1 MDSNVALGQRI
12 VYWSATLQSFQD
24 GIVIW
29 MSPRQDLFAVQTG
42 ACTEFL
48 TRSQLAYNPFTP
60 ASQVEFDALP
70 SADPQNRPDRERY
83 LRVLSSAYPDYNVV
97 SLTVLEGVR
106 TSCYTGQR
114 WRVFC
119 QIAILRQQ
127 QKRLLLDVEGD
138 HVWYG
143 GVVVADLRAFVGK
156 SWSPHV
162 AVPHQWDAMDIPEQQ
177 MAKLV
182 SEGLAALADLKV
194 IAYPP
199 AICVETGD
207 AGNRVTRRAAPRQA
221 SSPASQVIFSSLE

>member
-1 MDSNVALGQRI
+1 MDNNVSVGQQI
-12 VYWSATLQSFQD
+12 VYWSATMECFQE
-24 GIVIW
+24 GLVIW
-29 MSPRQDLFAVQTG
+29 RSPRRDLFAVQTG

-48 TRSQLAYNPFTP
+48 TRSQLAYNPCTP

-83 LRVLSSAYPDYNVV
+83 LRVLSSAYPDYEVV

-119 QIAILRQQ
+119 QTAVLRQE
-127 QKRLLLDVEGD
+127 KRVLLDVEGD

-143 GVVVADLRAFVGK
+143 GGVVTDLNAFVGK

-162 AVPHQWDAMDIPEQQ
+162 AVPHQWDALDIPEQQ
-177 MAKLV
+177 VAKMV

-199 AICVETGD
+199 AIRVATGD
-207 AGNRVTRRAAPRQA
+207 AGNQVGRRSASQPA
-221 SSPASQVIFSSLE
+221 SSPASQVVFFSLE

>member
-1 MDSNVALGQRI
+1 ME
-12 VYWSATLQSFQD
+12 SFQD

-29 MSPRQDLFAVQTG
+29 RSPRRDLFAVQAG

-48 TRSQLAYNPFTP
+48 TRSQLTYNPCTP
-60 ASQVEFDALP
+60 ASQIEFDVLP

-83 LRVLSSAYPDYNVV
+83 LRVLSSAYPDYDVV
-97 SLTVLEGVR
+97 CLTVLEGVR

-119 QIAILRQQ
+119 QTALLRHQ
-127 QKRLLLDVEGD
+127 QKGLLLDVEGD

-143 GVVVADLRAFVGK
+143 GVAVADLSVFVGK

-162 AVPHQWDAMDIPEQQ
+162 AVPHQWDALDIPEQQ
-177 MAKLV
+177 MAKMV

-199 AICVETGD
+199 AICIETGD
-207 AGNRVTRRAAPRQA
+207 AGNRVIRRAVSRQA
-221 SSPASQVIFSSLE
+221 SSPASQVVFSSLE